1 LTVAFA
7 RLRNGRTIDGV
18 TESDPILPSSAP
30 DGGAPARRPAAICH
44 GSGHIVKSGNPAFVA
59 AFGAQCVGLPARE
72 CLLGLPP
79 DAFVLLDVVLA
90 KGRPFSRWI
99 RLGKEEWRMTAVPRV
114 DPGTHEVYGVAF
126 HLRSLYDLPVLASG
140 SGDE

>member
-1 LTVAFA
+1 MTQP
-7 RLRNGRTIDGV
+7 
-18 TESDPILPSSAP
+18 DPTSSAP

-44 GSGHIVKSGNPAFVA
+44 GPGHLVRYGNPAFLA

-72 CLLGLPP
+72 GLLDLPP

-99 RLGKEEWRMTAVPRV
+99 RLGKDEWRMTAVPRF
-114 DPGTHEVYGVAF
+114 DPGTKEVYGVAF
-126 HLRSLYDLPVLASG
+126 HLRARTDLPVLATRSG
-140 SGDE
+140 EE

>member
-1 LTVAFA
+1 MG
-7 RLRNGRTIDGV
+7 RLRGGRTIERV
-18 TESDPILPSSAP
+18 TQPDPTRPAP

-44 GSGHIVKSGNPAFVA
+44 GPGHVVMYGNPAFLA

-72 CLLGLPP
+72 SLLDLPP

-90 KGRPFSRWI
+90 QGRPFSRWI
-99 RLGKEEWRMTAVPRV
+99 RLGKDEWRITAVPRL

-126 HLRSLYDLPVLASG
+126 HLRARTDLPVLASR
-140 SGDE
+140 SGEE

>member
-1 LTVAFA
+1 M
-7 RLRNGRTIDGV
+7 RGGRTIERV
-18 TESDPILPSSAP
+18 TRPDPKPSAP

-44 GSGHIVKSGNPAFVA
+44 GPGHLVRYGNPAFLA

-72 CLLGLPP
+72 GLLDLPP

-99 RLGKEEWRMTAVPRV
+99 RLGKDEWRMTAVPRL
-114 DPGTHEVYGVAF
+114 DPGTQEVYGVAF
-126 HLRSLYDLPVLASG
+126 HLRARTDLPVLATRSG
-140 SGDE
+140 EE